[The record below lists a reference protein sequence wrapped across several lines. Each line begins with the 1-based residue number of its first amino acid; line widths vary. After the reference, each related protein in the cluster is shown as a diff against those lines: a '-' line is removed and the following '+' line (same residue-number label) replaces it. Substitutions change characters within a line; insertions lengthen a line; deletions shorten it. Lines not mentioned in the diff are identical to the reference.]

1 MTNAI
6 PHDLGRLR
14 RQLIDL
20 MDVHPCEDW
29 SPTALSAV
37 IATVELDFAAGG
49 TNKAPVLQL
58 VKS

>member
-1 MTNAI
+1 MTNAQ

-14 RQLIDL
+14 RQLADL

-29 SPTALSAV
+29 SPALLSAV
-37 IATVELDFAAGG
+37 IAVVELYVVEGG

-58 VKS
+58 VPR